1 MITIDVKVYG
11 GVAPLPI
18 RVFID
23 NIANFDDIRFSR
35 DASFTE
41 SFQLANG
48 EYYIIISGSNPPD
61 GKTIVTVSGTDSAGN
76 SFKFTKTKTGDL
88 YSVLNY
94 VKI

>member
-35 DASFTE
+35 NGSFTE
-41 SFQLANG
+41 NFQLANG
-48 EYYIIISGSNPPD
+48 EYYIIISGSNPVD
-61 GKTIVTVSGTDSAGN
+61 GKTIVTVSGEDSQGN
-76 SFKFTKTKTGDL
+76 KINYTKTKTGDL

>member
-11 GVAPLPI
+11 GVTPLPI

-35 DASFTE
+35 NSSFSE
-41 SFQLANG
+41 DFQLANG
-48 EYYIIISGSNPPD
+48 EYYIIISGANPID
-61 GKTIVTVSGTDSAGN
+61 GKTIITVKGEDSQGN
-76 SFKFTKTKTGDL
+76 KIYYTKTKTGDL

>member
-1 MITIDVKVYG
+1 MITIEVKVYG

-48 EYYIIISGSNPPD
+48 EYYIIISGSNPLD

-76 SFKFTKTKTGDL
+76 AFKFTKTKTGDL